1 MKIISSIQAKGYSEA
16 GASRTK
22 RSLKGFIAQSSA
34 PFEDIDFNNATM
46 RQRGR
51 MLYMATPVA
60 AAAINTN
67 RTKIV
72 GSGLHVKPTVNR
84 EILSGIP
91 EEQIVAWEKYT
102 EAEWKMWAEQKK
114 NCDATGVNN
123 FYEIQQLAVKNWL
136 MSGDVFAVLQ
146 HRDKTPLNPYGLRIR
161 LVEADRV
168 STPFTGTE
176 GTRYY
181 SAYTEG
187 KTKSGNRIHDGV
199 EVDKYGRVVAY
210 HISNVYPNST
220 FRLDEQ
226 IAWTRVPADGA
237 RTGMP
242 NVLQVMDAERPDQYR
257 GVTYLAPVIE
267 TILQL
272 RRYTESELIA
282 ALVQSYLTAW
292 ITTSADSTNNP
303 FNEAVDGDIEGQE
316 HGGQISHSEN
326 E

>member
-1 MKIISSIQAKGYSEA
+1 MKIISSVQAKGYSEA

-187 KTKSGNRIHDGV
+187 KPSPET
-199 EVDKYGRVVAY
+199 AY
-210 HISNVYPNST
+210 MT
-220 FRLDEQ
+220 
-226 IAWTRVPADGA
+226 
-237 RTGMP
+237 
-242 NVLQVMDAERPDQYR
+242 
-257 GVTYLAPVIE
+257 
-267 TILQL
+267 
-272 RRYTESELIA
+272 
-282 ALVQSYLTAW
+282 ALK
-292 ITTSADSTNNP
+292 
-303 FNEAVDGDIEGQE
+303 
-316 HGGQISHSEN
+316 
-326 E
+326 